1 MPMMNLGEP
10 VIDPT
15 LLNPHLAAPF
25 VDAAG
30 LNPADYFPPAAEPI
44 LVQQSMEDQFSRHVA

>member
-1 MPMMNLGEP
+1 M
-10 VIDPT
+10 IDPT